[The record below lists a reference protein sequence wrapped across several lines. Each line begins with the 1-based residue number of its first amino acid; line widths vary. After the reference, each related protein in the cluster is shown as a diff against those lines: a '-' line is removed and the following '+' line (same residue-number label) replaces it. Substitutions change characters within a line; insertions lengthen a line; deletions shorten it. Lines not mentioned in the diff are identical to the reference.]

1 MVEHLNGKEL
11 LADPSSLLLHGV
23 DKGEHCWV
31 VEASGSGAAACPD
44 CGELSSARH
53 SSYWRHLKDLPLQG
67 RAVQMKLR
75 VGRWRCRNA
84 GCERKIFCQRLASV
98 THKHAV
104 ETNIIGVASLNPG
117 IFQAS
122 IFVHLAANGA
132 GWRLALR
139 RLLSSGTEL
148 EVKFFKGL
156 SAGIRTKWPNIGDF
170 DDPAFL
176 ATVGV

>member
-1 MVEHLNGKEL
+1 MAMLIRKEL
-11 LADPSSLLLHGV
+11 GR
-23 DKGEHCWV
+23 KN
-31 VEASGSGAAACPD
+31 
-44 CGELSSARH
+44 RN
-53 SSYWRHLKDLPLQG
+53 PL
-67 RAVQMKLR
+67 
-75 VGRWRCRNA
+75 NA
-84 GCERKIFCQRLASV
+84 HFCVAHPLASV